1 MLLIDDIVRFPMSGL
16 LWIFQEI
23 HNAAEQEVRAEAD
36 SITLELQQL
45 YAGLETG
52 KITEEEFDRRE
63 SVLLDKLDQ
72 LQESAAYFE

>member
-45 YAGLETG
+45 YAGLEAG
-52 KITEEEFDRRE
+52 KITEEEFDSRE